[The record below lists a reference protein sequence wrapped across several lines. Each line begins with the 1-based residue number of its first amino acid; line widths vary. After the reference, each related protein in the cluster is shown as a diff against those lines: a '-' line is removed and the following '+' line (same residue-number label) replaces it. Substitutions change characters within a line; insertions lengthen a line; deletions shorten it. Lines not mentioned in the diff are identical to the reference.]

1 MTAKQENSVR
11 GTSKFLRT
19 VFAEDMESCASILTA
34 EAEILEG
41 RDISENISTLVE
53 ALDAIR
59 QGCGKLITELKAIK
73 E

>member
-1 MTAKQENSVR
+1 MTDKQKNKVR
-11 GTSKFLRT
+11 GASKFLRI

-41 RDISENISTLVE
+41 RNINENISTLVE

-59 QGCGKLITELKAIK
+59 QGCGTQIAKLKAIK